1 MPSQHL
7 KPSNHLRV
15 ARHATLGK
23 ERPTLRS
30 PRKRGAMNSG
40 CKSSLGCVDARE
52 PVRANYKILY
62 KWPESDVEFV
72 KSMASGRRGE
82 TGGLDG
88 HPGLDERRKR
98 SAGPSV
104 VDSYSCRQLYLR
116 SYTFTKEESVP
127 EKTKRCLRKV
137 KETAAAVPLFST
149 RNTEKGGSVDMGSKR
164 RRRKEEKENCANTRK
179 LREMTHSALHAV
191 FHRLLF
197 CTASVDVVD

>member
-1 MPSQHL
+1 M
-7 KPSNHLRV
+7 
-15 ARHATLGK
+15 HAI
-23 ERPTLRS
+23 EVFRDPTLRS
-30 PRKRGAMNSG
+30 PRKRGAMSSG
-40 CKSSLGCVDARE
+40 CKSSLSCVDARE

-82 TGGLDG
+82 TG
-88 HPGLDERRKR
+88 GLDERRKR

-164 RRRKEEKENCANTRK
+164 RRKEEKENCANTRK

>member
-1 MPSQHL
+1 MS
-7 KPSNHLRV
+7 
-15 ARHATLGK
+15 
-23 ERPTLRS
+23 
-30 PRKRGAMNSG
+30 SG

-82 TGGLDG
+82 TGGLDS

-116 SYTFTKEESVP
+116 SYTFTKKESVP

-149 RNTEKGGSVDMGSKR
+149 RNTEKGGSVDIGSERKR
-164 RRRKEEKENCANTRK
+164 GKEAKENCANTRK

-197 CTASVDVVD
+197 CSASIDVVD